1 MLATALASC
10 FFLYGFTAMTS
21 IFKHSDLAFAICVG
35 CVFAASALNSM
46 FMIMAL
52 TVLQLRVPEEL
63 RGRVLGIHGM
73 CYSFGPLGGLAAGA
87 LAGYVTTSGA
97 IAVLASCYVALIAV
111 IALRYS
117 VIRNL
122 SGQTT

>member
-1 MLATALASC
+1 MTIKIGVPKEVREGEQRVAL
-10 FFLYGFTAMTS
+10 
-21 IFKHSDLAFAICVG
+21 
-35 CVFAASALNSM
+35 
-46 FMIMAL
+46 
-52 TVLQLRVPEEL
+52 VPDIVNRPAKQNIQVSLET
-63 RGRVLGIHGM
+63 G
-73 CYSFGPLGGLAAGA
+73 AGA

-97 IAVLASCYVALIAV
+97 IAVLASCYVALIAF